1 MKFAQHSPAAHA
13 ARMPHCVHWHW
24 IARINEE
31 EPTMQKANPTP
42 KMVTAFEHAQDA
54 LIMAI
59 RTVDEVLRDHNR
71 SWHNNPELV
80 VGVMNV
86 AGQIY
91 TALTIQD
98 AVSTFIAAQ
107 DERSREQRYH

>member
-1 MKFAQHSPAAHA
+1 ML
-13 ARMPHCVHWHW
+13 
-24 IARINEE
+24 
-31 EPTMQKANPTP
+31 KANPTP
-42 KMVTAFEHAQDA
+42 TMVTAFEHAQDA
-54 LIMAI
+54 LLMAI
-59 RTVDEVLRDHNR
+59 RTVDNVLVAHNR
-71 SWHNNPELV
+71 CAWNNPELV

-107 DERSREQRYH
+107 EERAREQRYH